1 MWLVRTQRIVRP
13 RSNGLFAPD
22 QRIVRP
28 RLHGPLTLDWNL
40 ATIENAFGVYIYAKW
55 KVLSR
60 TRAPLAPRKV
70 LLCTSKTIEIGG
82 GVRRGAPQNL
92 PFGVYIYAKC
102 MLDCGKVASSVWRIY
117 IRQMEG
123 SGSHHAPLHL
133 AYIYTPNGNLDLAT
147 IENAFGVY
155 IRQMEGFEPHPGA
168 PGPP

>member
-1 MWLVRTQRIVRP
+1 MWLVMTQRIVRP

-28 RLHGPLTLDWNL
+28 RLHGPLTPDWNL

-92 PFGVYIYAKC
+92 PFGVYIRQMHQKRLGNRSLHLAY
-102 MLDCGKVASSVWRIY
+102 IY

-133 AYIYTPNGNLDLAT
+133 AYIYTPNG
-147 IENAFGVY
+147 
-155 IRQMEGFEPHPGA
+155 
-168 PGPP
+168 